1 MTGKIRHSLGLLVA
15 AAIAGLLG
23 LALLAVEPA
32 RDLAG
37 ILFLGAFVLALVGLV
52 RITAELIRSP
62 ERD

>member
-32 RDLAG
+32 RDIAAIMFLAA
-37 ILFLGAFVLALVGLV
+37 LVLALVGLV
-52 RITAELIRSP
+52 RIAAELVRSP
-62 ERD
+62 QRD